1 MSVTLDDALLVL
13 LGRGPSSAYELWH
26 EHARV
31 LGAARRVDIGRVM
44 TAVNRLERGGLVR
57 VEPPH
62 EVRTG
67 SGNRRPCELTPAGH
81 RRQAAWLCAVTPDTE
96 VEDMYVRGML
106 AVVAADEET
115 FTAFVEHAMT
125 ATRLRIAR
133 LDRTATDSPA
143 DRAGVAFDQEVA
155 RALALWLHQLPQ
167 HRAPASRSER
177 VTG

>member
-31 LGAARRVDIGRVM
+31 LGTARRVDIGRVM
-44 TAVNRLERGGLVR
+44 AAVSRLERGGLVR
-57 VEPPH
+57 VEAPQ

-67 SGNRRPCELTPAGH
+67 SGNRRPCELTPAGR
-81 RRQAAWLCAVTPDTE
+81 RRQAAWLCAVTADTD

-106 AVVAADEET
+106 AVVSADDET
-115 FTAFVEHAMT
+115 FAAFVEHALA
-125 ATRLRIAR
+125 ATRLRISR
-133 LDRTATDSPA
+133 LNRTAAEGPA

-155 RALALWLHQLPQ
+155 RALALWLNQLPH
-167 HRAPASRSER
+167 HRAPASRAEHL
-177 VTG
+177 TG